1 MCDLLDAVS
10 ATPVFVYSGKKNDL
24 ADVVIGSC
32 SQINVI
38 RTSHSPMEFI
48 LKVRWSSFCNKLPS
62 IFNQIFSSHTEKRCI
77 TVDYDDGQCAICLY
91 PHVNKSRPYCGHV
104 YCFQC
109 LVSWCRI
116 KLECPTCKKPF
127 TTFRHSMR
135 SAYDFRVHTVI
146 NEDDFIPD
154 YYSVLDHR
162 LSAREYML
170 SSLETWH
177 QDPSP

>member
-1 MCDLLDAVS
+1 MAVNNSASLVFAQMMEMFNVGTLL
-10 ATPVFVYSGKKNDL
+10 GIHL
-24 ADVVIGSC
+24 
-32 SQINVI
+32 
-38 RTSHSPMEFI
+38 FI
-48 LKVRWSSFCNKLPS
+48 LIVICVTLSGKLPS
-62 IFNQIFSSHTEKRCI
+62 IVNQIFISHSEKRCL
-77 TVDYDDGQCAICLY
+77 TVDYDDGQCAICLN

-116 KLECPTCKKPF
+116 KLECPTCKRPF

-135 SAYDFRVHTVI
+135 SAYDFRVHTI
-146 NEDDFIPD
+146 IAEDDFIPD